1 MSMAREHFV
10 LIHGEGHGS
19 WCWFKLRWLLESSG
33 YQVTCID
40 LAGAGVDPTD
50 PNTVQSFEQYDK
62 PLLDLISAIPEDEK
76 VYLLCVHAIYIN
88 L

>member
-1 MSMAREHFV
+1 MLV
-10 LIHGEGHGS
+10 HGEGHGS

-50 PNTVQSFEQYDK
+50 PNTVRSFEQYDK